1 MKLYRKEGNVVQ
13 ILSFP
18 GEIVEKG
25 DYLIVEDVE
34 VGRSLIVQVIDMQ
47 FASIPGVL
55 EELLRSLPDEGDLI
69 HGEDV
74 DPLEVAPHVTYIQ
87 DARLLICKIRA
98 TAENGTLTP
107 SSQWLPS
114 RSQSTMKKLPITSL
128 LELAGVNGS
137 LPIVLGATK
146 DSSLLTI
153 DAASLD
159 GRLNIITGKKE
170 TGKSHLSKLL
180 MVSLVGFKATVVV
193 FDLNG
198 EYISLGTTA
207 DGKRN
212 ACYGKIHVL
221 TPAENFK
228 LSLRRL
234 NLHVLLGILI
244 HALHLPG
251 TSAREF
257 RRIWLSLKEE
267 DNLTLRELGE
277 AIRTWKCNQ
286 RVRDALSSRYYALV
300 NSGFFTDEIAET
312 TLLEERLLRA
322 QDEGGALIINL
333 QNTSAIDRQ
342 IVVEYVIGKLVESL
356 ASWKLRAV
364 FLFAEEAH
372 LYLRETY
379 WDDIVTRMR
388 HFGIF
393 TTFITNQPDTIRG
406 NIYRQADNI
415 FLFNFTNEHDLDVVS
430 RAARVDA
437 ETVRSIAQ
445 DLPPHY
451 CLALGKVVRDFPVV
465 TKVKSLDIKT
475 MGETRLFFSKGAS
488 AAASRKHHQDP
499 ASSTSLQRAITLEE
513 MINNQQSIANRSTVS

>member
-1 MKLYRKEGNVVQ
+1 MKLYKKEGNIVQ

-18 GEIVEKG
+18 DESVEKG
-25 DYLIVEDVE
+25 DYLLVEDADA
-34 VGRSLIVQVIDMQ
+34 RKALIVQVIDVQ
-47 FASIPGVL
+47 FASIPGIL
-55 EELLRSLPDEGDLI
+55 EELLRTLPDGGELI
-69 HGEDV
+69 QGEDI
-74 DPLEVAPHVTYIQ
+74 DPLEIAPHITYIQ
-87 DARLLICKIRA
+87 DASLLVCKIRA
-98 TAENGTLTP
+98 TLEHENLIP
-107 SSQWLPS
+107 SSSWLPS
-114 RSQSTMKKLPITSL
+114 RSQSTIRKLSIPTLFKVAKVNGKLPIIL
-128 LELAGVNGS
+128 GS
-137 LPIVLGATK
+137 TK

-153 DAASLD
+153 DASSLD

-180 MVSLVGFKATVVV
+180 MVSLVGYKATIVV

-198 EYISLGTTA
+198 EYLSLGMTS

-212 ACYGKIHVL
+212 AYYDKIHAL
-221 TPAENFK
+221 TPSQNFRVALK
-228 LSLRRL
+228 QV

-257 RRIWLSLKEE
+257 RRIWKSLKEK
-267 DNLTLRELGE
+267 DNLTLQELGE
-277 AIRTWKCNQ
+277 AIRNWNCNQ
-286 RVRDALSSRYYALV
+286 HVRDALFSRYHALV
-300 NSGFFTDEIAET
+300 NSGFFTDNIAEA
-312 TLLEERLLRA
+312 TLLEECLLKA
-322 QDEGGALIINL
+322 KEQGGAIVINL
-333 QNTSAIDRQ
+333 RNTSAIDRQ
-342 IVVEYVIGKLVESL
+342 IVVEYVLGRLVESL
-356 ASWKLRAV
+356 TSWKLKAV

-393 TTFITNQPDTIRG
+393 TTFITNQPDTIRE

-437 ETVRSIAQ
+437 ETVKAIAR

-451 CLALGKVVRDFPVV
+451 CLALGKVVRDFPMV
-465 TKVKSLDIKT
+465 TKVKALDLKT
-475 MGETRLFFSKGAS
+475 MGETRLFFK
-488 AAASRKHHQDP
+488 D
-499 ASSTSLQRAITLEE
+499 
-513 MINNQQSIANRSTVS
+513 MN